1 MGITCLG
8 EDSVYRFTCDVHY
21 LYDIV
26 WERKNMLRALLI
38 ALCGA
43 MLWSPGNLA
52 ALESSPHRI
61 ISLAPSLTREIYDL
75 GAGDLLV
82 GVTLY
87 RPEAARSK
95 EIVGTL
101 TKLNFEKIF
110 SLKPDL
116 VLASK
121 DSNTK
126 TDIEKLMALG
136 LNVVVFEGCTS
147 LSCICDEFE
156 RLGSLLGK
164 EHESEEILHEVRQ
177 KIAHIG
183 SSIKGRKPVKVFWQM
198 GATPLVS
205 ISDASFAGEYI
216 RLAGCENIFADA
228 PASYPRINIE
238 EVIARNPDVIIT
250 VAEMESDSVQAL
262 WSTMDDISAV
272 KNRRVYSLNADLV
285 CQPTPRMFAKGFE
298 LVVKSLYPGVL

>member
-8 EDSVYRFTCDVHY
+8 QDSVYRFISDVHY
-21 LYDIV
+21 SYDMV
-26 WERKNMLRALLI
+26 WERKNMLRAWLI
-38 ALCGA
+38 VLCGA

-52 ALESSPHRI
+52 AHESSPHRI

-75 GAGDLLV
+75 GAQDMLV

-87 RPEAARSK
+87 RPDAARSK

-110 SLKPDL
+110 SLRPDL
-116 VLASK
+116 ILASK

-136 LNVVVFEGCTS
+136 LNVVVFEGCVS
-147 LSCICDEFE
+147 LSCICGEFE

-164 EHESEEILHEVRQ
+164 ERESEKILQEVQ
-177 KIAHIG
+177 EKIDHIS
-183 SSIKGRKPVKVFWQM
+183 SSIRGRKPVKVFWQM
-198 GATPLVS
+198 GAAPLVS

-238 EVIARNPDVIIT
+238 EVIARNPDVILT
-250 VAEMESDSVQAL
+250 VAEMESDRVQGL

-272 KNRRVYSLNADLV
+272 KSGRVYSLNADLV

-298 LVVKSLYPGVL
+298 TVVKSLYPGAI